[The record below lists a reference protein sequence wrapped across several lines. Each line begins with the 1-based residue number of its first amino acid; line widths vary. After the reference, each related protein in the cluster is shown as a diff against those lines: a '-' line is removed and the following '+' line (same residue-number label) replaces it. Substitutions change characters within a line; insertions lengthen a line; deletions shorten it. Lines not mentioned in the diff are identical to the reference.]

1 MSTHAWGSA
10 TTAIWRRP
18 TLPMPFA
25 RRHRGSELRRRGRS
39 SRLQGGFQIGQ
50 GSGAGRPSVK
60 GISPLLKHVATL
72 FAIFRSV
79 ANAGDALDG
88 VARAFS
94 MIVGSKPASCKCVEA
109 VRRRSCTVKRSS
121 PLTPWSIR
129 RRITSFNVLGP
140 IGCPSLEM
148 CGNTNGNPHPV
159 PLGVQSIHEPAVT
172 DALHAAYRS
181 PAMFCWYSRF

>member
-72 FAIFRSV
+72 FAIFRSIV
-79 ANAGDALDG
+79 DASDALDG
-88 VARAFS
+88 VANSLFDDRGLKPSFVQMRGSRAAK
-94 MIVGSKPASCKCVEA
+94 IVHGE
-109 VRRRSCTVKRSS
+109 
-121 PLTPWSIR
+121 
-129 RRITSFNVLGP
+129 VL
-140 IGCPSLEM
+140 
-148 CGNTNGNPHPV
+148 
-159 PLGVQSIHEPAVT
+159 
-172 DALHAAYRS
+172 
-181 PAMFCWYSRF
+181 